1 VNEIIGYARAGAF
14 IGRIAFDRTGRQL
27 GRIADL
33 VAEPSP
39 DGQMQIT
46 AVIVAGRP
54 WGRLLGYEREQDTG
68 PRLIQLMARA
78 IMHKH
83 VKTIPWAEFDHSR

>member
-1 VNEIIGYARAGAF
+1 MNIGYARAGAM
-14 IGRIAFDRTGRQL
+14 IGRIAFGRDGQRL

-33 VAEPSP
+33 IAEPDP
-39 DGQMQIT
+39 DGQLRVT

-68 PRLIQLMARA
+68 PKLIQLLARA
-78 IMHKH
+78 IMHRH
-83 VKTIPWAEFDHSR
+83 VKTVPWAELDPSR

>member
-1 VNEIIGYARAGAF
+1 MGYARAGAL
-14 IGRIAFDRTGRQL
+14 IGRVAFDRAGRRL

-33 VAEPSP
+33 VAEPGP
-39 DGQMQIT
+39 DGQMRIT

-68 PRLIQLMARA
+68 PRLIQLLART
-78 IMHKH
+78 IMHRH
-83 VKTIPWAEFDHSR
+83 VRTFAWDQLDHSR